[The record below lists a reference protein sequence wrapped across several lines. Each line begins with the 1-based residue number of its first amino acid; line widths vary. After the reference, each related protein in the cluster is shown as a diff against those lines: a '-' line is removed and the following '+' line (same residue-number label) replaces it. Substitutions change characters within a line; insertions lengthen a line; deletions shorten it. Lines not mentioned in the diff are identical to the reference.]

1 MTQTILT
8 LLSALIWW
16 VLYSSAAAI
25 VPAAL
30 VYFTLRMVE
39 RTSVVFNRAY
49 FACLLWT
56 LFSVATAGLVLLA
69 QKSSPAAGY
78 ALFASPWMRG
88 ALIVDMLAGV
98 LLVWRLVPRVDAR
111 RVRIT
116 SACMA
121 VASVTVL
128 ALLLG
133 AILAS
138 R

>member
-25 VPAAL
+25 VPAVL
-30 VYFTLRMVE
+30 VYFMLRMAE
-39 RTSVVFNRAY
+39 KTPVVFNRAY
-49 FACLLWT
+49 FACLVWT
-56 LFSVATAGLVLLA
+56 LFGVATAGLVLLA

-88 ALIVDMLAGV
+88 ALVVDMLVGV

-111 RVRIT
+111 RVRIA

-121 VASVTVL
+121 VAAVTVL
-128 ALLLG
+128 AMLLG
-133 AILAS
+133 AIFAS
-138 R
+138 A

>member
-1 MTQTILT
+1 VTQTILT

-25 VPAAL
+25 VPAVL
-30 VYFTLRMVE
+30 VYAMLRMVE
-39 RTSVVFNRAY
+39 RTPVVFNRAY
-49 FACLLWT
+49 FASLLWT
-56 LFSVATAGLVLLA
+56 LFGIATAALVLLG
-69 QKSSPAAGY
+69 QKSSPATGY

-88 ALIVDMLAGV
+88 ALILDMLAGV

-121 VASVTVL
+121 VAAVTVV
-128 ALLLG
+128 ALVLG
-133 AILAS
+133 TILAS